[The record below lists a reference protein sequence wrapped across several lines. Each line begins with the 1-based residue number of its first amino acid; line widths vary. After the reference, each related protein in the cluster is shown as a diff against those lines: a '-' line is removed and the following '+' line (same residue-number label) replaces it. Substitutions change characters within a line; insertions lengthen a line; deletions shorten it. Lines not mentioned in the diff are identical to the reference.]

1 MDTDA
6 GGVPVIAN
14 LPMGGGAVSGPGAGK
29 LHVQWGVGNELR
41 VCRVQGSV
49 GAASGANTDD
59 SGISHGAAYVVQWY
73 ALARRGGNV
82 PSLVPGNPSSPGT
95 PPHRHP
101 PRSSIHRQP

>member
-41 VCRVQGSV
+41 VCRVQGSDGV
-49 GAASGANTDD
+49 ASGADTDD
-59 SGISHGAAYVVQWY
+59 SGVSNGAAYVVQWY
-73 ALARRGGNV
+73 ALARRGGNT
-82 PSLVPGNPSSPGT
+82 PSLVPGNSSSPGT